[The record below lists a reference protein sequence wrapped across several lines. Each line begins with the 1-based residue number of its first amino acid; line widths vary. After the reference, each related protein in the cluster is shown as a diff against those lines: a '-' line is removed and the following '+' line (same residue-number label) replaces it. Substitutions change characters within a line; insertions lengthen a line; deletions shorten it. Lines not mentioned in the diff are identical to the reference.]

1 LIEGVSGSL
10 VSHHYAEHLL
20 ETAFAGRLGEE
31 SRDRARRGI
40 RAWWRRAGS
49 SLGPASPLRAVFDVG
64 ASPLLGVLGFAARQ
78 QRETA
83 RGDLLLADA
92 AAAAATVPVL
102 VAPWGIAFD
111 SLWSAVARESARLGC
126 RWALCFNGRALRLCD
141 GLQSFAREYLE
152 FDFEALADHPAAMA
166 LFWGAL
172 RADAFPALTAA
183 IVSGSAS
190 HGVAVSA
197 SLREGVREA
206 LQLFLQGMLAAG
218 SARRCDSADMARVAT
233 ALEEAFILVYRV
245 LFLLFAESRA
255 LVPAWHPVYRRSYS
269 IESLR
274 RQAERPGDE
283 RGIWEA
289 LQAVSRLAHAGC
301 HAGSL
306 VVAPFNGRLFAP
318 SRAPLAESRRLDDQL
333 VANALLALTTR
344 AAGGRRE
351 RVSFGDLGVE
361 QLGAV
366 YESVLDYE
374 PEGNG
379 FRTCVPRPAPSART
393 GSETAGLGDAGT
405 CVPRPAPSARTG
417 SETAGLDDA
426 GTCVPRPAP
435 SARTGSETAGLGD
448 AGTCVPRPAPSA
460 RTGSETA
467 GLDDAGTCV
476 PRSAP
481 SARTGFDTCPRVTL
495 VSRGEIRKS
504 SGTFYTP
511 RAITEYLVRH
521 TLEPLVENAGT
532 EELLRLRVLD
542 PAMGS
547 GALLVA
553 ACRHLATAYEA
564 ALVRERGCFAADIT
578 EADRAGFR
586 RLVAQHCL
594 YGVDANPMA
603 VQVARLSMWLTTL
616 ARGRPLSFLDHRVV
630 AGDSLV
636 GASLEDVLRQP
647 PGGHRSG
654 RAPAPLPL
662 FENGTATEALQ
673 RVMPVRHRLEATPD
687 DTADAVHAK
696 ERMLA
701 DTRAPSSALTA
712 LRRVADLWCA
722 CWFWDGA
729 AVPQPGPAEFGDLAA
744 ALRSDP
750 ASLPAR
756 IAKPRL
762 DEAQRIA
769 GERRFLHWTLEFPE
783 VFFGRDGAPL
793 DAPGFD
799 AILGN
804 PPWEMV
810 RGDTGET
817 EARGARR
824 SLAAH
829 LTRFARQS
837 GVYRA
842 CSEGHAN
849 QYQLFVERS
858 LGLLKR
864 GGRLGLVLPWGLAS
878 DHGSAALRR
887 LLFERC
893 STDAIVG
900 FENANGIFP
909 IHRGVRFL
917 LLSASPGGP
926 TREVRCRLGE
936 RDPAVLEEAAASPAP
951 AAAGRG
957 ITLTPALLRRLSGP
971 GLAIPYIRR
980 KPELQLVERLVSS
993 WPALADEHGWAA
1005 RFGRELNRSDDR
1017 GRFSVEGRGMP
1028 VVEGKHVDPF
1038 RVRLEDCE
1046 FRVARPT
1053 DLPNRAL
1060 QAAVR
1065 RHRLAYRDV
1074 ASATNRLTLIAALV
1088 PPGAVTVHTLFCLKN
1103 PMPLDDQFALSCLL
1117 NSLVANYLVRLWV
1130 TTHLGTATVERLP
1143 VPRPFPGSW
1152 AACRLRDLG
1161 RVLVES
1167 GGRDPD
1173 ACAEAQG
1180 LAAALYGL
1188 TSEEF
1193 ALVLES
1199 FPLVDAGVRLAASDR
1214 HRRLAEPHGQ
1224 VYTSGCSSSFRK
1236 ETL

>member
-1 LIEGVSGSL
+1 VSGSL

-20 ETAFAGRLGEE
+20 ERAFAGRLGEE

-40 RAWWRRAGS
+40 RAWWRGAGCN
-49 SLGPASPLRAVFDVG
+49 LGPASPLRAVFDIG
-64 ASPLLGVLGFAARQ
+64 ASPLLGLLGFAARQ
-78 QRETA
+78 PREAA
-83 RGDLLLADA
+83 RGALLLADA
-92 AAAAATVPVL
+92 ALAADTVPVL
-102 VAPWGIAFD
+102 VAPWGAALD
-111 SLWSAVARESARLGC
+111 SLWSAGARESARLGC
-126 RWALCFNGRALRLCD
+126 RWAFCFNGRSLRLCD
-141 GLQSFAREYLE
+141 GLQSFARDYLE
-152 FDFEALADHPAAMA
+152 FDMQAVIDHPAAMT

-172 RADAFPALTAA
+172 RAEALPALTPA
-183 IVSGSAS
+183 IVAGSAR

-197 SLREGVREA
+197 SLRDGVREA
-206 LQLFLQGMLAAG
+206 LRLLLQGMLSSGAG
-218 SARRCDSADMARVAT
+218 RRAGPPGTTRVAS
-233 ALEEAFILVYRV
+233 ALEEAFIVVYRV
-245 LFLLFAESRA
+245 LFLLFAESRS

-269 IESLR
+269 IEGLR
-274 RQAERPGDE
+274 RQAERPGAE
-283 RGIWEA
+283 RGIWET
-289 LQAVSRLAHAGC
+289 LQAVARLAHAGC

-318 SRAPLAESRRLDDQL
+318 ARAPLAESRRLDDRL
-333 VANALLALTTR
+333 VADAVLALTTL

-374 PEGNG
+374 PLVTARDVRARDRGEAG
-379 FRTCVPRPAPSART
+379 APHAAS
-393 GSETAGLGDAGT
+393 GAGP
-405 CVPRPAPSARTG
+405 C
-417 SETAGLDDA
+417 
-426 GTCVPRPAP
+426 
-435 SARTGSETAGLGD
+435 
-448 AGTCVPRPAPSA
+448 
-460 RTGSETA
+460 
-467 GLDDAGTCV
+467 
-476 PRSAP
+476 
-481 SARTGFDTCPRVTL
+481 VTL

-521 TLEPLVENAGT
+521 TLRPLVENAGA
-532 EELLRLRVLD
+532 EEILRLRVLD

-553 ACRHLATAYEA
+553 ACRYLATAYEA

-578 EADRAGFR
+578 ETDRAGFR
-586 RLVAQHCL
+586 RLVSQRCL
-594 YGVDANPMA
+594 YGVDANPTA

-616 ARGRPLSFLDHRVV
+616 ARGRPLSFLDHRLV

-647 PGGHRSG
+647 PGGTRSG
-654 RAPAPLPL
+654 RTPAPLPL
-662 FENGTATEALQ
+662 FEDGAAAEALQ
-673 RVMPVRHRLEATPD
+673 RVMPIRDRLEATPD

-696 ERMLA
+696 ERLLA
-701 DTRAPSSALTA
+701 DTRAPASALSA
-712 LRRVADLWCA
+712 FRRVADLWCA
-722 CWFWDGA
+722 CWFWDSTTM
-729 AVPQPGPAEFGDLAA
+729 PLPGPAEFGDLAA
-744 ALRSDP
+744 ALRSEP

-756 IAKPRL
+756 FAKPRL

-769 GERRFLHWTLEFPE
+769 DERRFLHWTLEFPE
-783 VFFGRDGAPL
+783 VFFGRDGEAL
-793 DAPGFD
+793 GAPGFD

-810 RGDTGET
+810 RADTGGDET
-817 EARGARR
+817 RGARR
-824 SLAAH
+824 SLAAQ

-842 CSEGHAN
+842 CAAGHAN

-887 LLFERC
+887 LLLERC
-893 STDAIVG
+893 ATDTIIG
-900 FENANGIFP
+900 FENTHGIFP

-936 RDPAVLEEAAASPAP
+936 RDPAVLEEAASS
-951 AAAGRG
+951 AAEAVAGGG
-957 ITLTPALLRRLSGP
+957 ITLTPALLRRVSGP

-980 KPELQLVERLVSS
+980 RPELQLVERLVSS
-993 WPALADEHGWAA
+993 WPALADERGWGA

-1017 GRFSVEGRGMP
+1017 GCLSAGGAGMP

-1038 RVRLEDCE
+1038 RVRLEDCA
-1046 FRVARPT
+1046 FRVARRE
-1053 DLPNRAL
+1053 DLPGRAL

-1065 RHRLAYRDV
+1065 RHRVAYRDV
-1074 ASATNRLTLIAALV
+1074 ASATNRLTLIAAVV
-1088 PPGAVTVHTLFCLKN
+1088 PPGAVTVHTLVCLKD
-1103 PMPLDDQFALSCLL
+1103 PMPLDDQLALCCLL
-1117 NSLVANYLVRLWV
+1117 NSFVANGLVRMWV

-1143 VPRPFPGSW
+1143 VPRPAAGSW
-1152 AACRLRDLG
+1152 AACRLRALG
-1161 RVLVES
+1161 RALAGS

-1173 ACAEAQG
+1173 AYAEAQG

-1199 FPLVDAGVRLAASDR
+1199 FPLVDKGVRMAASER

-1224 VYTSGCSSSFRK
+1224 VYTS
-1236 ETL
+1236 